1 MARQTSS
8 ALAAIDRH
16 SEIAVAKAQA
26 VADVPQAGV
35 EAVARTRA
43 YAMQQTALVSNMQ
56 QQLSMSALAASGDLD
71 YIKTVTVMGNDSRR
85 HRHHTTRRAAVMSRH
100 HLSDPA
106 CVHHRPE
113 RQLAHGAAQPAE
125 LAGASRDPA
134 PSRDCPYPLGGGSA
148 PGRSPHERH
157 HSRRARAYG

>member
-1 MARQTSS
+1 MARQTSP
-8 ALAAIDRH
+8 ALAATDRH

-85 HRHHTTRRAAVMSRH
+85 HRHHTTRRAAAMSTVAIICVILLVSIIG
-100 HLSDPA
+100 LS
-106 CVHHRPE
+106 VSWLMVRLSRP
-113 RQLAHGAAQPAE
+113 
-125 LAGASRDPA
+125 S
-134 PSRDCPYPLGGGSA
+134 
-148 PGRSPHERH
+148 
-157 HSRRARAYG
+157 